1 MGSGGVVVKD
11 IGSKAD
17 LDDALRGAA
26 PVVVHFW
33 ASWCAAS
40 KQMDQVFA
48 RLAADFPHALFF
60 RVPASSTLSF
70 FSFFVYLNRCL
81 NLGCQFDKY
90 KSVIFDQVEAEEQP
104 EISEAYA
111 VSAVPY
117 FVFCKPA
124 CITWPRTLCNQSY
137 FFPFQDGRTIDTL
150 EGADPSSLANKVAKV
165 VSDSF
170 AGSASPASLE
180 MADAPSET
188 IKKLPEENGSSQ
200 NESPSSD
207 LSDALRMRLQQLVNS
222 HPVFLFMKGNPEQPK
237 CGFSRTVVNILKD
250 EGVEF
255 GSFNILMDD
264 EVREGMK
271 KFSNWPTFPQLF
283 CKGELVGGCD
293 IAVAMHENSELKDLF
308 IEHGVPV
315 ISKETKV
322 VDSTQSLSSDA
333 TVQER
338 SKELSDS
345 AGLDAALS
353 SRLHVLVNSSPV
365 MVFMKGKPDEPKCGF
380 SRKVIEILQQ
390 EKVAFDSFDILSDDE
405 VRQGLKIFS
414 NFPSYPQLY
423 IGGELIGG
431 SDIVLE
437 MHKSGELKK
446 TIAEK
451 GIISEVT
458 PEDHLK
464 NLITSSPVMLFM
476 KGTPD
481 APRCGFSSKVVDALK
496 KEGIDF
502 GSFDILSNEEVRQG
516 LKTYS
521 NWPTYP
527 QLYCK
532 GELIGGCDI
541 VLELQ
546 NSGELKSTLSE

>member
-60 RVPASSTLSF
+60 RV
-70 FSFFVYLNRCL
+70 
-81 NLGCQFDKY
+81 
-90 KSVIFDQVEAEEQP
+90 EAEEQP

-117 FVFCKPA
+117 FVFCK
-124 CITWPRTLCNQSY
+124 
-137 FFPFQDGRTIDTL
+137 DGRTIDTL

-338 SKELSDS
+338 SKELSGS

-451 GIISEVT
+451 
-458 PEDHLK
+458 
-464 NLITSSPVMLFM
+464 
-476 KGTPD
+476 D